1 MKILFLFSLRK
12 QIGQDIDG
20 EEGMDASG
28 HSVSLS
34 FDGSVVAVGAPSNS
48 GPNFDFS
55 PGHVRVFEVEGTK
68 EVFLFHYACCF

>member
-1 MKILFLFSLRK
+1 MKEFCVIALRK

-34 FDGSVVAVGAPSNS
+34 IDGSIVAVGAPSNS
-48 GPNFDFS
+48 GPNFEFD
-55 PGHVRVFEVEGTK
+55 PGHVRVFEVEGT
-68 EVFLFHYACCF
+68 